1 MTTVTIRNVPEE
13 TRNILAARTARKGQT
28 LQEFMLG
35 EISRWAE
42 QPTIEQLM
50 DEVGSATRAHGTT
63 FTTDEI
69 LDAYTPIAA
78 DADRRRIGR
87 VRDVPRRL
95 RVGWSPWIGA
105 WRARRGRRGAPS

>member
-50 DEVGSATRAHGTT
+50 DEV
-63 FTTDEI
+63 
-69 LDAYTPIAA
+69 
-78 DADRRRIGR
+78 
-87 VRDVPRRL
+87 
-95 RVGWSPWIGA
+95 
-105 WRARRGRRGAPS
+105 